1 MTLKENQRLVCA
13 GQMPLRAPGGEQ
25 LAAVPV
31 YKIVSA
37 KSTNA
42 DAQVELSPD
51 EQLVFVGSEESLSM
65 AKERYRA
72 LKAGEIPLKSKA
84 TPLYIKSAA
93 CCTISETGLT
103 DGEKRV
109 LNPLIGDLLK
119 KFEADMREQ
128 EALKQ

>member
-25 LAAVPV
+25 LAAVPI

-65 AKERYRA
+65 ARERYRA

-84 TPLYIKSAA
+84 TPLYIKVLRAVQFL
-93 CCTISETGLT
+93 EQGLQT
-103 DGEKRV
+103 A
-109 LNPLIGDLLK
+109 K
-119 KFEADMREQ
+119 KGR
-128 EALKQ
+128 